1 MCVCVCVCVC
11 VCAGFPDSAVIKRS
25 SANAGGEGSMPDL
38 TRVSG
43 VGNGNSVLLKNLFQ
57 YKLLKNLFQ
66 DKLLQDI
73 EQSFPGCTVGSCH

>member
-1 MCVCVCVCVC
+1 
-11 VCAGFPDSAVIKRS
+11 
-25 SANAGGEGSMPDL
+25 MPDL

-73 EQSFPGCTVGSCH
+73 EQSFPGCTVGSCHQSSLYKVVCVLQIPDLPLLSRLIILS